1 MAEVTTFDEMSL
13 AGLQDIYD
21 AEHQIT
27 GALPKMIEAATS
39 PKLKQAFQKHLTQ
52 TEEQITRLEKVF
64 ELLGEKAARKPCVA
78 TKGLI
83 AEGNEHIKEIAK
95 GPLLDAAL
103 IEGAQKIEHYEIA
116 SYGTARTYATQV
128 GHTEIAALLETTLKE
143 EEETDQ
149 ALTALAESSINKK
162 AAAEK

>member
-27 GALPKMIEAATS
+27 QALPKMTEAATS
-39 PKLKQAFQKHLTQ
+39 PKLKQAFEKHLAETQ
-52 TEEQITRLEKVF
+52 GQITRLEKVF
-64 ELLGEKAARKPCVA
+64 DLLGEKPKRKACVA

-83 AEGNEHIKEIAK
+83 AEGNEHIKEVAK
-95 GPLLDAAL
+95 GPVLDAVL

-116 SYGTARTYATQV
+116 SYGTARTYANQV
-128 GHTEIAALLETTLKE
+128 GQTEIAALLEETLKE
-143 EEETDQ
+143 EEATDL
-149 ALTALAESSINKK
+149 ALTALAESGINKK
-162 AAAEK
+162 AADAK